1 MGPLEILLIIVG
13 ISILVIVHES
23 GHYLAARA
31 FGIRV
36 LRYSI
41 GFGPT
46 LFKYQPKGSPTVFQ
60 VAAIPFL
67 AYVQVAGMN
76 PHEDVDPDDP
86 EIFPN
91 KSLFARIVTIAAG
104 PFANYLAACVIAFF
118 IGVNGWPAWV
128 ETLLAEPARVGDVTP
143 GSPAAEAGVE
153 SGDVFVAVDGTDVPT
168 FAAVQ
173 RATLP
178 HPSETLEY
186 VVLRDGERFGVE
198 VVPLPIV
205 SRIEASSPAARFK
218 RSRTLTNEAES
229 LLPSDVLVSIEGS
242 EQSITRAM
250 RGLEAPVVLNFK
262 RAGDERQITLTPE
275 VAAYL
280 LNDRLVGQ
288 IGVRSPESRPYGVGE
303 AAWASVVYP
312 WRLTALQLEGIARM
326 VREASTE
333 DLGGPVAMGQMIGSA
348 AKQGA
353 SHYFA
358 MIVILSVALGLFNLL
373 PLPALDGG
381 RLVFLGYEVVTR
393 RRPNERFEAW
403 VHTLGIV
410 FLLGVLV
417 LVTFRDIARLFE

>member
-13 ISILVIVHES
+13 ISILVIVHET

-91 KSLFARIVTIAAG
+91 HSLFARIVTIAAG
-104 PFANYLAACVIAFF
+104 PFANYLAACLIAFF

-128 ETLLAEPARVGDVTP
+128 ETLLAEPARVGEVAED
-143 GSPAAEAGVE
+143 SPAAAAGVQP
-153 SGDVFVAVDGTDVPT
+153 GDIFLSVDGEEVPT

-178 HPSETLEY
+178 RPDEPLSY
-186 VVLRDGERFGVE
+186 RVRRDGEE
-198 VVPLPIV
+198 LTIV
-205 SRIEASSPAARFK
+205 ITPRATEAG
-218 RSRTLTNEAES
+218 SRT
-229 LLPSDVLVSIEGS
+229 I
-242 EQSITRAM
+242 
-250 RGLEAPVVLNFK
+250 
-262 RAGDERQITLTPE
+262 
-275 VAAYL
+275 
-280 LNDRLVGQ
+280 GQ

-312 WRLTALQLEGIARM
+312 WRLTALQLKGIARM
-326 VREASTE
+326 FREASTE

-348 AKQGA
+348 AQQGP

-381 RLVFLGYEVVTR
+381 RLVFLGYEVITR

-403 VHTLGIV
+403 VHTLGII